1 MTSTTRTY
9 SFIGFCNLPPDS
21 RHALARL
28 SYYRQDSTH
37 FHAVTSHQKG
47 YSIRM
52 IAAADKIAVVAADMI
67 GAAKDKIAAAA
78 ADMIAAAAD
87 MIDAAAD
94 MIAAAADKSAATA
107 ADNKNAEEHRN
118 STPGYPLSGRIGSKT
133 RIQTYLSP
141 IFCELH
147 RTRPGKY
154 PHPPAAAARIRA
166 SSVSTCG
173 YA

>member
-1 MTSTTRTY
+1 MTPTTRTY
-9 SFIGFCNLPPDS
+9 SLIGFCNLPPDS
-21 RHALARL
+21 RHDLARL
-28 SYYRQDSTH
+28 SDYRQDSTH
-37 FHAVTSHQKG
+37 FHAVASHRKG

-52 IAAADKIAVVAADMI
+52 IAAADKI

-78 ADMIAAAAD
+78 ADMIAAMAD
-87 MIDAAAD
+87 KIAAAAD
-94 MIAAAADKSAATA
+94 RIAAAADKSAATA
-107 ADNKNAEEHRN
+107 ADNKNEEEHQN

-133 RIQTYLSP
+133 RIQTYLSQ

-166 SSVSTCG
+166 SSLSTCG